1 MPDPLRRTVDLFK
14 ALGDPTRM
22 QMLWLLMNR
31 RELCVCDFMEVLQIA
46 QSKASR
52 HLRKLFD
59 AGLVDDRRRGQ
70 WVYYALRKPQDK
82 LIRSTLRGLKA
93 DLEQRPEAALLLE
106 ALSSWLQAKVRA
118 TAAEGCE

>member
-31 RELCVCDFMEVLQIA
+31 RELCVCDFMEVLQIP

-59 AGLVDDRRRGQ
+59 AGLVDDRRQGQ
-70 WVYYALRKPQDK
+70 WVYYALRKAQDK
-82 LIRSTLRGLKA
+82 LIRSTLRGLRA
-93 DLEQRPEAALLLE
+93 DLEQRSEAAQLLE
-106 ALSSWLQAKVRA
+106 ALNRWLQAKVRA
-118 TAAEGCE
+118 TAAEGCK